1 MDQTPNQDSD
11 RTWAAV
17 AHLAPIVGYF
27 LLIGQI
33 LLPLAILL
41 WGPKSAFVQGHA
53 KESLK
58 ESLNGQISY
67 TLYGLALLL
76 LALTVVGLVVAVP
89 LALALVVLM
98 LWNMVMGALA
108 AGRGEFYRYALILR
122 LVP

>member
-1 MDQTPNQDSD
+1 MEPPSPSESD

-17 AHLAPIVGYF
+17 AHLAPLVGYLF
-27 LLIGQI
+27 LIGQI

-41 WGPKSAFVQGHA
+41 WGPKSAFVQSHA
-53 KESLK
+53 K

-67 TLYGLALLL
+67 TIYGLVLLL
-76 LALTVVGLVVAVP
+76 LAFTIVGVVIALPLGLLLLV
-89 LALALVVLM
+89 LA

-108 AGRGEFYRYALILR
+108 AGRWERYSYALILR

>member
-1 MDQTPNQDSD
+1 MEQPTPLTDAD

-17 AHLAPIVGYF
+17 AHLAPLVGYF
-27 LLIGQI
+27 ILIGQI

-41 WGPKSAFVQGHA
+41 WGPKSAFVQAHA
-53 KESLK
+53 K

-76 LALTVVGLVVAVP
+76 LAVTVVGLVVAVP
-89 LALALVVLM
+89 LAFALVILV
-98 LWNMVMGALA
+98 LWNMVQGALA
-108 AGRGEFYRYALILR
+108 AGRGGTYNYALILR

>member
-1 MDQTPNQDSD
+1 MDQHPNQDSD

-27 LLIGQI
+27 FVVGQI

-41 WGPKSAFVQGHA
+41 FGPKSAFVQAHA
-53 KESLK
+53 K

-76 LALTVVGLVVAVP
+76 LALTMVGLVLAVP
-89 LALALVVLM
+89 LALGLLALA

>member
-1 MDQTPNQDSD
+1 MEQPTPVSEAD

-17 AHLAPIVGYF
+17 AHLAPLVGYF

-41 WGPKSAFVQGHA
+41 WGPKSAFVQDHA
-53 KESLK
+53 K

-67 TLYGLALLL
+67 TLYGLALFL
-76 LALTVVGLVVAVP
+76 LAITVVGLVLVVP
-89 LALALVVLM
+89 LGIALVGLV

-108 AGRGEFYRYALILR
+108 AGRGEVYRYLFILR

>member
-1 MDQTPNQDSD
+1 MNQPGPLTDAE

-17 AHLAPIVGYF
+17 AHLAPLVGYF
-27 LLIGQI
+27 VLIGQI

-41 WGPKSAFVQGHA
+41 WGPKSPFVQAHA
-53 KESLK
+53 K

-67 TLYGLALLL
+67 TLYGLALFL

-89 LALALVVLM
+89 LGLALLVLV
-98 LWNMVMGALA
+98 LWNMVQGALA
-108 AGRGEFYRYALILR
+108 AGRGEVYRYAFILR

>member
-53 KESLK
+53 K

-108 AGRGEFYRYALILR
+108 AGRGEFCRYALILR

>member
-1 MDQTPNQDSD
+1 MNQPGPLTDAE

-17 AHLAPIVGYF
+17 AHLAPLVGYF
-27 LLIGQI
+27 VLIGQI

-41 WGPKSAFVQGHA
+41 WGPKSPFVQAHA
-53 KESLK
+53 K

-67 TLYGLALLL
+67 TLYGLALFL

-89 LALALVVLM
+89 LGLALLVLA
-98 LWNMVMGALA
+98 LWNMVQGALA
-108 AGRGEFYRYALILR
+108 AGRGEVYRYALILR

>member
-1 MDQTPNQDSD
+1 MSDSE

-17 AHLAPIVGYF
+17 AHLAPLVGYF

-41 WGPKSAFVQGHA
+41 WGPKSPFVQAHA
-53 KESLK
+53 K

-67 TLYGLALLL
+67 TLYGLVLLL
-76 LALTVVGLVVAVP
+76 LAITVVGIVVVYP
-89 LALALVVLM
+89 LALALLALA
-98 LWNMVMGALA
+98 LWNMVQGALA
-108 AGRGEFYRYALILR
+108 AGRGEVYRYAFILR